1 MTKALQLPRLDPGA
15 VVRQM
20 EWELWSW
27 THELSMMNRRGLD
40 SLAEGVNEDIARVID
55 RTPEYDL

>member
-20 EWELWSW
+20 EWELGSW
-27 THELSMMNRRGLD
+27 THDLSMMNRRGSV
-40 SLAEGVNEDIARVID
+40 SLADGVNEDVARVID